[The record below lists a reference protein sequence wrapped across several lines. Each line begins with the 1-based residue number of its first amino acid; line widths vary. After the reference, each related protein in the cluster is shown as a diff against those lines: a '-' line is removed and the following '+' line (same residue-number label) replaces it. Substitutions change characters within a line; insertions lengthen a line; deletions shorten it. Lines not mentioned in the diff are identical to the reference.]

1 MTITWKKTDING
13 NNLEYLATGRHKL
26 KANSRMSLENLN
38 DQGSTLA
45 LDFVTREDVGYYI
58 CEISSSP
65 PVTLRHQVS
74 LIGTYYSKSNIGNL
88 LISLDFLVN
97 KIL

>member
-88 LISLDFLVN
+88 MI
-97 KIL
+97 